1 MINEE
6 LKFCETTKKILLP
19 KAKWWNQIWNQ
30 TIAWRSKRYFWSY
43 LHEMKKVDETFDNS
57 KAVEKELVQ
66 IIVREQADSGN
77 QHWKNHCDNNQ
88 ENVWI

>member
-1 MINEE
+1 
-6 LKFCETTKKILLP
+6 
-19 KAKWWNQIWNQ
+19 
-30 TIAWRSKRYFWSY
+30 
-43 LHEMKKVDETFDNS
+43 MKKVDETFDNS